1 MQYVHGT
8 EGTIYSQDFSHTY
21 MLLWNMTASESGDGA
36 TTSPELITT
45 QNLVV
50 TVHHVV
56 AQVTPGANV
65 R

>member
-1 MQYVHGT
+1 
-8 EGTIYSQDFSHTY
+8 